1 MPRLPRV
8 TAKIFASNAQETD
21 IGQYGSALTGTKV
34 TTGDIA
40 EIQALPAYEVGWRA
54 AVTSDR
60 NYPTLQEMNGL
71 QKTFSQQ
78 IKYDLDIGMPEWDEN
93 TTYYQNYFCQVNGT
107 FYKSLTD
114 DNKNHNP
121 LTDTANWEV
130 WSAGNSGG
138 GLEVCDI
145 GLSLYVDET
154 KGLRRYLNGQI
165 IAITEHTQAFLNRL
179 KQIIALYPTLL
190 TTEENW
196 QAAKT
201 LSHLG
206 QVGKFVIDEEAATI
220 RLPRV
225 VNIQGLFDLQNL
237 GLTVAA
243 GLPNITAGMGGFLR
257 THAPNFTVSGAYSS
271 STVSAQKLP
280 SASGNVDSVVSLN
293 FDASDSNPIY
303 DNSDTVQEE
312 AIQYPFYI
320 QIATGQETEVN
331 IINDIELNNPYT
343 LFDSKYS
350 DSELF
355 NTSWLI
361 SNNTYHSGTTYIT
374 AYEALQVEYNTQVE
388 AGTKVT
394 LPSGTDYTKRGL
406 SVKLPTE
413 SYTDYDFV
421 LNTADS
427 TFRFPTKTKF
437 SDNSVTGLFLY
448 YYVGET
454 VQNANLINAGRLGEQ
469 IANVIPNNSELI
481 ASYVAPSDKVIPLT
495 LGNSGTPY
503 TAPSAG
509 YYILTVS
516 LSTNGYANIFKTMTD
531 TTTQGTKTVNLLF
544 LNAAPNANAYTG
556 GSVYVDK
563 GDVITIGYAGLNNTV
578 FFGFV
583 PTKGVK

>member
-1 MPRLPRV
+1 M
-8 TAKIFASNAQETD
+8 AKIERQTQKIFGNNAPNDDLAVFGSFKAGNPIYTD
-21 IGQYGSALTGTKV
+21 NIEDLQS
-34 TTGDIA
+34 D
-40 EIQALPAYEVGWRA
+40 AYEQGWSA
-54 AVTSDR
+54 ALAA
-60 NYPTLQEMNGL
+60 NEAPFMEEMNGV
-71 QKTFSQQ
+71 QYGFSKQLAYLFQQ
-78 IKYDLDIGMPEWDEN
+78 GIPEWEIN
-93 TTYYQNYFCQVNGT
+93 TTYYLNSFVQVEGVI
-107 FYKSLTD
+107 FKSLQ
-114 DNKNHNP
+114 DNNIGNEP
-121 LTDTANWEV
+121 QQGSEYWEV

-179 KQIIALYPTLL
+179 KQIIALYPALS

-243 GLPNITAGMGGFLR
+243 GLPNITFKGSLAGAVVYNPQNM
-257 THAPNFTVSGAYSS
+257 
-271 STVSAQKLP
+271 
-280 SASGNVDSVVSLN
+280 VVSEN
-293 FDASDSNPIY
+293 TYGAGNHTNDTKGSTFSFDASSYNSIFGNSN
-303 DNSDTVQEE
+303 TVQEE

-331 IINDIELNNPYT
+331 IVNDIELNNPYT

-406 SVKLPTE
+406 SVKLSTE

-421 LNTADS
+421 LNTTDS

-437 SDNSVTGLFLY
+437 SDNSVTGLLLY

-481 ASYVAPSDKVIPLT
+481 ASYCMPSQRFIDLT
-495 LGNSGTPY
+495 PPVKGVKGSY
-503 TAPSAG
+503 TAPANG
-509 YYILTVS
+509 YYTMVVGGGTLNTAA
-516 LSTNGYANIFKTMTD
+516 LANKTTNIISNCSSQSGQF
-531 TTTQGTKTVNLLF
+531 G
-544 LNAAPNANAYTG
+544 
-556 GSVYVDK
+556 
-563 GDVITIGYAGLNNTV
+563 
-578 FFGFV
+578 GFV
-583 PTKGVK
+583 PAKKGDIVEVIWLDAAEVRQFKFIYAEGAE